1 MKTVKYDV
9 TYAEKSDRLELFIRI
24 LWMIPTLIVAGVLS
38 FIGTIA
44 WVLQFLHILVFAKRN
59 KMLADWL
66 VKYMEYV
73 TKANSYV
80 MLMTD
85 ERNPIMPED

>member
-1 MKTVKYDV
+1 MKTVKFDI

-24 LWMIPTLIVAGVLS
+24 LWMIPTMIVASVLS
-38 FIGTIA
+38 LIGSIA
-44 WVLQFLHILVFAKRN
+44 WGLQFLHILVFAKKN
-59 KMLADWL
+59 KMLYDWT

-73 TKANSYV
+73 TKANTYAL
-80 MLMTD
+80 LMTD

>member
-1 MKTVKYDV
+1 MKTVKFDI

-24 LWMIPTLIVAGVLS
+24 LWMIPTLVVAGVLS
-38 FIGTIA
+38 LIGTIA
-44 WVLQFLHILVFAKRN
+44 WALQFLYILVFARRN
-59 KMLADWL
+59 KTLNDWL

-73 TKANSYV
+73 TKANSYA